1 MTDQAKVIEAMMA
14 YYIGDPRRIHHF
26 MKVYGLAKSLGE
38 LENLDD
44 TMQKTLEI
52 AAITHDIGIKVS
64 EEKYG
69 SCSGKYQEKEGPK
82 QARTLLTRLNID
94 ESIMSRCEW
103 LIAHHHTYDDIVGID
118 YQILVEADFLVNAY
132 EDQISPE
139 GIKLFRDKIFKTVSG
154 IQLLNHM
161 YQL

>member
-14 YYIGDPRRIHHF
+14 YYQGDPKRIHHF
-26 MKVYGLAKSLGE
+26 MKVYGLAKTIGE
-38 LENLDD
+38 LENLDEV
-44 TMQKTLEI
+44 MQKTLEI
-52 AAITHDIGIKVS
+52 SAITHDIGIKVS

-69 SCSGKYQEKEGPK
+69 SCGGKYQEQEGPN

-94 ESIMSRCEW
+94 ESVISRCEW
-103 LIAHHHTYDDIVGID
+103 LIAHHHTYVDIKGID

-132 EDQISPE
+132 EDQISPD
-139 GIKLFRDKIFKTVSG
+139 GIKHFRDKIFKTVSG